1 MIRDFFAEGI
11 ESGWKHHDASL
22 LNDDLSL
29 QADVVIIGTGAG
41 GGTAAEILS
50 AAGLT
55 VVMIEE
61 GPLKTVRDFKMLESD
76 AFPQLY
82 QESASRKT
90 KDKGIDFYQ
99 GRCVGG
105 GTTVNWTASF
115 RTPPK
120 TLQHW
125 TDVYGLKGFTEKEMA
140 PWFQA
145 MERRLNISEWELPPN
160 ENNDVLRRGCEK
172 LGIPYGVIPRNVKEC
187 RDLGYCGV
195 GCPVSAK
202 QDMLTTT
209 IPAAMK
215 NGSVL
220 VSRARAERLVYKD
233 GKIDRLETVGMDR
246 RGNRP
251 TRRRVTVTA
260 RHYCLCAGAIGSPA
274 LLLRSKLPDP
284 NGLVG
289 KRTFLHPVGASSAIM
304 PDPVEAY
311 SGAPQSIYSDH
322 SLYPADGAMGYWL
335 EVPPIHPILAG
346 TRIRGHGRHHRGII
360 SRLPYLQAII
370 AFNLDGFHEKSIGG
384 TVELKS
390 DGTPVLDYPITDYLW
405 DGARRSLLTS
415 AEIQFAAGAVRVI
428 PFHEESPGYKSWA
441 EAKREIPRLK
451 MEILRMWITSAHP
464 MGGCAMG
471 ESARTS
477 VVDSTGRHHHAE
489 NLYVFDG
496 STFPTSVGKNPQLSI
511 YAMVARQATRL
522 AGQIA
527 GK

>member
-11 ESGWKHHDASL
+11 ESGWRHHDASL
-22 LNDDLSL
+22 IKEDLAL
-29 QADVVIIGTGAG
+29 EADVVIIGTGAG

-76 AFPQLY
+76 AYPQLY

-90 KDKGIDFYQ
+90 KDKGIDIYQ

-105 GTTVNWTASF
+105 GTTVNWTTSF

-120 TLQHW
+120 TLEHW

-140 PWFQA
+140 PWFDA
-145 MERRLNISEWELPPN
+145 MERRLNIKEWELPPN

-187 RDLGYCGV
+187 WDLGYCGM
-195 GCPVSAK
+195 GCPIGAK
-202 QDMLTTT
+202 QDMLTAT
-209 IPAAMK
+209 IPVAMK
-215 NGSVL
+215 NGAVL
-220 VSRARAERLVYKD
+220 VSRARAERLVYKN
-233 GKIDRLETVGMDR
+233 GKIDRLECVGMDR

-260 RHYCLCAGAIGSPA
+260 RHYLLCAGAIGSPA
-274 LLLRSKLPDP
+274 LLLRSNLPDP
-284 NGLVG
+284 NRLVG
-289 KRTFLHPVGASSAIM
+289 KRTFLHPVSASGAIM

-322 SLYPADGAMGYWL
+322 SLYPADGSMGYWL
-335 EVPPIHPILAG
+335 EVPPVHPIMAG
-346 TRIRGHGRHHRGII
+346 TKLRGHGKHHRELI
-360 SRLPYLQAII
+360 SKFPYVQVII
-370 AFNLDGFHEKSIGG
+370 ALTRDGFHDESVGG
-384 TVELKS
+384 TVELKK
-390 DGTPVLDYPITDYLW
+390 DGTPVLDYPINDYLW
-405 DGARRSLLTS
+405 DGLRRAQLTS
-415 AEIQFAAGAVRVI
+415 AEIQFAAGARLVSS
-428 PFHEESPGYKSWA
+428 FHEEAPHYKSWA
-441 EAKREIPRLK
+441 EAKREIPKLK
-451 MEILRMWITSAHP
+451 MEIMRQWVTCAHQ

-471 ESARTS
+471 ESEKSS

-496 STFPTSVGKNPQLSI
+496 STFPTSVGTNPQLSI
-511 YAMVARQATRL
+511 FAMVARQATRL

-527 GK
+527 G